1 MVFKAEQKKASE
13 NNNNSQLQTIKPIE
27 DTPKAKI
34 ILTGQNYIEKDN
46 SNFDDIIGQVKNIGN
61 GTAESIKTIFT
72 FYDSNGNM
80 VGTDFTYIDI
90 DKLNPGE
97 KAPFSETIDKR
108 EIGMEHNMKYH
119 YHGIIQ
125 MEQKNIL
132 KTLKLLRTLNR
143 KYQLLKILSRLIMK
157 MKIFLSLLQTGKI

>member
-1 MVFKAEQKKASE
+1 MDVTISSDDDIPDALLEDIKRNIVFKAEQKKASE
-13 NNNNSQLQTIKPIE
+13 NNNNSQLQTKPIE

-90 DKLNPGE
+90 DKLNPGQ
-97 KAPFSETIDKR
+97 KAPFSETIDKKKYK
-108 EIGMEHNMKYH
+108 MEHNMKYH
-119 YHGIIQ
+119 YHGLIQ

-132 KTLKLLRTLNR
+132 KTLKLLRPTTENTN
-143 KYQLLKILSRLIMK
+143 Y
-157 MKIFLSLLQTGKI
+157 